1 MWAARSAMSEGLV
14 ERTGRGMDGNYKIYD
29 WVASSARIKEI
40 LDQPAGQF
48 TETDDLPSRTK
59 LTYKNGFYGL
69 CCAIFIDIRDSSS
82 LTRKH
87 KRPTLAKI
95 YRSFISEMV
104 AVLNGHPKVREVNIV
119 GDCVWAVYNTP
130 STYDM
135 DEVFEAAFKANTL
148 MLMLNK
154 HLATK
159 NIDPLKIGIGVDW
172 GRVLM
177 IQAGFNGS
185 KISDVIYMGD
195 VVNRAAHL
203 AHKAG
208 RRYED
213 PIWVGPDFYHNLDEY
228 NQGLLKQKWVFE
240 LNSFIYTGQTIHRG
254 MDTWIDENL

>member
-1 MWAARSAMSEGLV
+1 
-14 ERTGRGMDGNYKIYD
+14 MDGNYKAYN

-40 LDQPAGQF
+40 VDQPAGQF
-48 TETDDLPSRTK
+48 EETDALPSRDK
-59 LTYKNGFYGL
+59 LTYTNGFYGR
-69 CCAIFIDIRDSSS
+69 CSAIFIDIRDSSG

-104 AVLNGHPKVREVNIV
+104 AVLNGHEKVREVNIV

-130 STYDM
+130 WKTDM

-148 MLMLNK
+148 LMLLNK
-154 HLATK
+154 HFAK
-159 NIDPLKIGIGVDW
+159 KDIDPLKIGIGVDW

-177 IQAGFNGS
+177 IKAGYNGS
-185 KISDVIYMGD
+185 NINDIIYMGD

-208 RRYED
+208 RYYQN
-213 PIWVGPDFYHNLDEY
+213 PIWVSPDFYANLDEH
-228 NQGLLKQKWVFE
+228 NRDLLKQQWDME
-240 LNSFIYTGQTIHRG
+240 LGGTVYTGYVVHSS
-254 MDTWIDENL
+254 MEKWIDDNF